1 MIETT
6 IKNDGSINKFL
17 GDAVMAIF
25 GAPVAYPDHCLRAI
39 KTAVAMQAQVAA
51 LSERRVRSGKPPMAI
66 GIGVSAGEV
75 VAGTVGAESQM
86 EYTVIGDRVNLA
98 ARLES
103 NAKPG
108 QILVSQETY
117 DKVAPQVKAR
127 CLGPISVKGKEE
139 EVTVLEILGLAD

>member
-1 MIETT
+1 L
-6 IKNDGSINKFL
+6 L

-25 GAPVAYPDHCLRAI
+25 GAPTHYADHCLRAVR
-39 KTAVAMQAQVAA
+39 TAVSMQVRVAE
-51 LSERRVRSGKPPMAI
+51 LSMRRVMAGKEPIAI
-66 GIGVSAGEV
+66 GIGISAGEA
-75 VAGTVGAESQM
+75 VAGTVGGTVGGESQM

-117 DKVAPQVKAR
+117 DYVADQVDAR
-127 CLGPISVKGKEE
+127 CLGPISVKGREE
-139 EVTVLEILGLAD
+139 EVTVFEILGMAE